1 MKTVHNWGV
10 FMCPELANQ
19 NGHRRSIK
27 GNCVGNAEDNL
38 LRELEKRLGNMYESI
53 KGLNEYGLKTMK

>member
-1 MKTVHNWGV
+1 
-10 FMCPELANQ
+10 MCPELANQ